1 MGIQSAMFSGVS
13 GLNTNSQAMSVIGN
27 NLANTNTIGFK
38 GARTVFSDLLSS
50 TVFGSGGTAQ
60 VGRGVGLSTIDNVF
74 SQGTFETTASDTDV
88 AIEGDG
94 FFIVKEPGNDTPLYT
109 RAGAFRFNEDGY
121 LVNPE
126 GFRVQGKLYDAATG
140 ELAPGDPA
148 DIQVKNTGLVEAK
161 KTTEMTFTTNLDA
174 SAPELGAGAIDPT
187 DRTTYNLQ
195 ASSQVFDTLGDP
207 HLLSVYWRLED
218 ATTNKWT
225 TAYSYEDATGALQT
239 GNGPDL
245 TFGTDGNLPDTDG
258 DGKPDPVTQDI
269 TINPGWGNG
278 SEASQTVALKFD
290 CTQFDSESKVIGQNQ
305 DGFGAGNLTNV
316 AINSDGTA
324 VASYSN
330 GTQVNIATLV
340 LGKFK
345 NPNGLELAGSNLYTA
360 TTDSGSA
367 RVGLPGPEL
376 GKIFTN
382 SLEQSNVD
390 MGQEFVKMITAQR
403 GFQANSKII
412 STVDELLGELINLK
426 R

>member
-38 GARTVFSDLLSS
+38 GSRTVFSDLLSS

-94 FFIVKEPGNDTPLYT
+94 FFIVKEPDNDTPLYT

-126 GFRVQGKLYDAATG
+126 GFRVQGKLFDAATG

-148 DIQVKNTGLVEAK
+148 DIQVKNTGLVEAQ
-161 KTTEMTFTTNLDA
+161 KTSEMTFTTNLDA
-174 SAPELGAGAIDPT
+174 SAPELGAGAIDPA

-218 ATTNKWT
+218 AAANQWA
-225 TAYSYEDATGALQT
+225 TAYSYEDADGNLQT
-239 GNGPDL
+239 GDGPDL
-245 TFGTDGNLPDTDG
+245 TFDNDGNLPDTDG
-258 DGKPDPVTQDI
+258 DGNPDPVIQDLPPI
-269 TINPGWGNG
+269 DWGNG
-278 SEASQTVALKFD
+278 SDPAQVVTLKFD

-390 MGQEFVKMITAQR
+390 MGQEFVKMITIQR
-403 GFQANSKII
+403 GFEANSKII
-412 STVDELLGELINLK
+412 STVDEMLGELINLK

>member
-27 NLANTNTIGFK
+27 NLANTNTLGFK

-50 TVFGSGGTAQ
+50 TVFGSGGASQ
-60 VGRGVGLSTIDNVF
+60 VGRGVGLSTVDNVF
-74 SQGTFETTASDTDV
+74 SQGTFETTSSDTDV

-94 FFIVKEPGNDTPLYT
+94 FFIVKEDGNDTPFYT
-109 RAGAFRFNEDGY
+109 RAGAFRFNEEGY

-126 GFRVQGKLYDAATG
+126 GFRVQGKAFDPVTG

-148 DIQVKNTGLVEAK
+148 DILVQNTGLVEAQP
-161 KTTEMTFTTNLDA
+161 TTEMTYTTNLDA
-174 SAPELGAGAIDPT
+174 GANQLGAGAIDPT
-187 DRTTYNLQ
+187 DMATFNYT
-195 ASSQVFDTLGDP
+195 ASSPIFDSLGEQHLISVF
-207 HLLSVYWRLED
+207 WRLED
-218 ATTNKWT
+218 SATNAWGTGYTIDGDATT
-225 TAYSYEDATGALQT
+225 YQAL
-239 GNGPDL
+239 GGL
-245 TFGTDGNLPDTDG
+245 TFNADGKLPDTDA
-258 DGKPDPVTQDI
+258 DGKPDPVVENI
-269 TINPGWGNG
+269 TIADWGNG
-278 SEASQTVALKFD
+278 SEINQDVALTFD

-316 AINSDGTA
+316 AIDGEGT
-324 VASYSN
+324 VIASYSN
-330 GTQVNIATLV
+330 GTKVNIASLV

-345 NPNGLELAGSNLYTA
+345 NPNGLQLAGSNMFTA
-360 TTDSGSA
+360 TNDSGTA

-376 GKIFTN
+376 GNIFTN
-382 SLEQSNVD
+382 SLEMSNVD